1 MTRFTSIEARID
13 AAAHLVL
20 DRLPARGASGALIEF
35 AVFGLKQGWACLF
48 GGLLLA
54 LILATK
60 FLPPGA
66 LVLARYDFLFFG
78 ALAIQLAMLAFRLE
92 TPAEAKV
99 ILIFHL
105 VGTVMEV
112 FKTAAGSWIYPEA
125 NFFRIGGVPLFS
137 GFMYAAVGSYLARI
151 SRIFDMRYSR
161 YPPLWATAGL
171 AAAIYANFFA
181 HHFVADFRYILLA
194 ATALLFLRTEVHY
207 RVFRFRHR
215 MPLLVGFLL
224 VALFI
229 WFAENIGTWSR
240 AWLYP
245 GQQKSWAPVSINKL
259 GSWYLLMIISFVL
272 VTFVHRPRS
281 MDAGEAKLAE
291 PMPSAETIEAADDV
305 PGILG
310 RIDEVDNVLVSR
322 RDRALLGEVIEVD
335 GAPPE
340 FLAEQDHGHALHS
353 PRLDQG

>member
-1 MTRFTSIEARID
+1 MLRSVPIS
-13 AAAHLVL
+13 
-20 DRLPARGASGALIEF
+20 PASRKSSTCAIRGIRHCGR
-35 AVFGLKQGWACLF
+35 
-48 GGLLLA
+48 
-54 LILATK
+54 
-60 FLPPGA
+60 PP
-66 LVLARYDFLFFG
+66 V
-78 ALAIQLAMLAFRLE
+78 
-92 TPAEAKV
+92 
-99 ILIFHL
+99 
-105 VGTVMEV
+105 
-112 FKTAAGSWIYPEA
+112 
-125 NFFRIGGVPLFS
+125 
-137 GFMYAAVGSYLARI
+137 
-151 SRIFDMRYSR
+151 SR
-161 YPPLWATAGL
+161 
-171 AAAIYANFFA
+171 AAIYANFFA

-340 FLAEQDHGHALHS
+340 FFAEQDHGHALHS